1 MQLPYFFTGR
11 NFAYDRALTIIED
24 EEYLEDFDFDDIR
37 KLRRS
42 DINYVDIL
50 KKLGTFDVNANVAKN
65 KQNVH
70 NTWTKQEDTQ
80 PIHKYDSYALSIC
93 SVQKI
98 LNGADGQGI
107 GEEKT

>member
-1 MQLPYFFTGR
+1 MTNIQGCFVQTCGRTVTGR
-11 NFAYDRALTIIED
+11 NFAYDQAITIIED

-50 KKLGTFDVNANVAKN
+50 KKLGTFDGNANVAKN

-70 NTWTKQEDTQ
+70 TTWTKQEDT
-80 PIHKYDSYALSIC
+80 PPNHKRNKESPSIL
-93 SVQKI
+93 K
-98 LNGADGQGI
+98 
-107 GEEKT
+107 K